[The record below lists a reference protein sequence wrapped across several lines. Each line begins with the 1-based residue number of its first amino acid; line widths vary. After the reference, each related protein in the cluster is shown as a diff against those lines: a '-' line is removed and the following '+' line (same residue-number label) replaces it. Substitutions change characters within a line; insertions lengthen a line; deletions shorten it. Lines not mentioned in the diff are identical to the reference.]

1 VDVLILAPGPGVA
14 TRVPVLACQD
24 ALRRGA
30 SPGSVTEIVALDSD
44 SDIDDAV
51 KRAEADGA
59 RLVVAG
65 GDGQLRAVI
74 RRMVRRSLPRAGHRP
89 DDLPADRTVPDLPPV
104 GVLPLGPPPDAS
116 GVPDLA
122 SRLGLARTPE
132 AVAAAVLGGRS
143 RRVDLLRNDGGSVTL
158 HGALLGG
165 ADDQGRPVAWRARI
179 DVDDA
184 LLSDGHEPLLACVI
198 ANADG
203 YAIVGGLP
211 LVTRADPADGLVDVG
226 VALAPGPD
234 GQIEVRRARGRAVA
248 LTTGAQSS
256 SDGPLSAAPADDS
269 DGIQFTDDGV
279 DGVLTRKR
287 TWWVERAAWA
297 VYQL

>member
-14 TRVPVLACQD
+14 TRVPVLACRD

-30 SPGSVTEIVALDSD
+30 GVEIVGLESD
-44 SDIDDAV
+44 ADVDDAI
-51 KRAEADGA
+51 KRADVDGA

-65 GDGQLRAVI
+65 GNGQLRAVL

-89 DDLPADRTVPDLPPV
+89 DDLPADRTIPDLPAL
-104 GVLPLGPPPDAS
+104 GVLPLGPVQDAS
-116 GVPDLA
+116 GIPDLA
-122 SRLGLARTPE
+122 SRLGLPRGPSE
-132 AVAAAVLGGRS
+132 VAAAVLGGRV
-143 RRVDLLRNDGGSVTL
+143 RRTDLLRNDGGSVTV

-165 ADDQGRPVAWRARI
+165 SDEQDRPVAWRARI

-184 LLSDGHEPLLACVI
+184 VLSDGTEPLLACVI

-203 YAIVGGLP
+203 YATIGGLP
-211 LVTRADPADGLVDVG
+211 LLTRADPTDGSLDVG
-226 VALAPGPD
+226 VALPTRD
-234 GQIEVRRARGRAVA
+234 GGIEVRRARGRAVA
-248 LTTGAQSS
+248 VLTGSGASS
-256 SDGPLSAAPADDS
+256 SDLDLSEDE
-269 DGIQFTDDGV
+269 DGVPFTDDGV

-287 TWWVERAAWA
+287 TWWVERSAWG